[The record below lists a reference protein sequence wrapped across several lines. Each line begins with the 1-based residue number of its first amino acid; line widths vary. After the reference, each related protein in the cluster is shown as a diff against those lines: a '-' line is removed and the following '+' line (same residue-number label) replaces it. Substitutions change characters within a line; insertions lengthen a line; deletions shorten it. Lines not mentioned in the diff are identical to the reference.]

1 MENLTDDHL
10 VKLCID
16 NNAAAGK
23 ELFVRYALFLYRL
36 AYRTTL
42 CKTTAEEISQDVWLK
57 VFQNL
62 NRYQEGSSFKSWSA
76 SICYNQCVDHIRRS
90 QRQKNLDENVLTQL
104 LYPAQLIPIQYAEQN
119 EWIDKII
126 QQIQEMPE
134 VFRTAFTLRYVEDM
148 KYQEIAT
155 IMGCQV
161 ETART
166 RVFRVTQSL
175 REQFS
180 V

>member
-1 MENLTDDHL
+1 MNNLTDDQL
-10 VKLCID
+10 VILCKT

-42 CKTTAEEISQDVWLK
+42 CKTTSEEISQEVWLK
-57 VFQNL
+57 IFQNL

-76 SICYNQCVDHIRRS
+76 SICYNLCVDHIRRS
-90 QRQKNLDENVLTQL
+90 QRQKNLDVNLLTQL
-104 LYPAQLIPIQYAEQN
+104 LYPAQLIPIHYAEQN
-119 EWIDKII
+119 EWLEKII
-126 QQIQEMPE
+126 QHIQDMPE
-134 VFRTAFTLRYVEDM
+134 AFRTAFSLRYLEDM
-148 KYQEIAT
+148 KYQEIAE
-155 IMGCQV
+155 IMNCQV
-161 ETART
+161 KTART
-166 RVFRVTQSL
+166 RVFRVTESL